1 MKQRLKTTLC
11 ISAALLLLGGVYAIA
26 NMHGF
31 SIPCMFHRITG
42 LRCPGCGITHLFMD
56 LLKLDIKAAF
66 MDNPYAFIIL
76 PILSVILLRQL
87 ILYIK
92 NGREDYS
99 RFENMILIMIVI
111 CMIPYMIIR
120 NIMDF

>member
-1 MKQRLKTTLC
+1 
-11 ISAALLLLGGVYAIA
+11 
-26 NMHGF
+26 
-31 SIPCMFHRITG
+31 
-42 LRCPGCGITHLFMD
+42 MD

>member
-11 ISAALLLLGGVYAIA
+11 VSAALLLLGGAYAFA
-26 NMHGF
+26 GTHGF
-31 SIPCMFHRITG
+31 FIPCIFHRITG
-42 LRCPGCGITHLFMD
+42 LRCPGCGITHLCMD

-76 PILSVILLRQL
+76 PILAVILFRQL

-99 RFENMILIMIVI
+99 RFENIILIIMVI